1 VAVMLKTI
9 FRFGIIL
16 VFVGAGTLRAQTSG
30 DPRWSAWLG
39 CWRTAESDGP
49 TTCVVPSTKSSAVD
63 VLTIVNGQI
72 DSRYRI
78 DADSQP
84 HAIDRSGCRGTEIAS
99 WSPTGRRVYRRD
111 DVVCGGVSGTSTT
124 LMAIST
130 NGEWL
135 NVEGVRAGSGS
146 LERFDRYHD
155 AGLPTTIPKDVRA
168 AISRRQLAIS
178 TARAAAAAPI
188 TEADVLEAN
197 AIVEPGVVRSWLA
210 QAGAAA
216 VLAELASPPRQ
227 TQATYPDAAS
237 SSAQYAPVCV
247 PAGCYSPN
255 PYSEYNGYSENPYGV
270 YSSFYGVNPWGYRY
284 AAPLIIVHGG
294 RRPPVH
300 VGHEPPRHEP
310 SRHEPSRHE
319 PMSPPPPR
327 HEPPRSIPSVRARP

>member
-1 VAVMLKTI
+1 MLKTI
-9 FRFGIIL
+9 SRFAIIL
-16 VFVGAGTLRAQTSG
+16 GLVGAGMLRAQTSG
-30 DPRWSAWLG
+30 DARWSAWLG
-39 CWRTAESDGP
+39 CWRTAEADGP

-84 HAIDRSGCRGTEIAS
+84 HPIDRSGCRGTEIAR

-111 DVVCGGVSGTSTT
+111 DLVCGGVNGTSTT

-135 NVEGVRAGSGS
+135 NVEGVRAGAGS
-146 LERFDRYHD
+146 LERLDRFHD

-210 QAGAAA
+210 ESGAAA

-227 TQATYPDAAS
+227 TQATYPDA
-237 SSAQYAPVCV
+237 SAGGAPYAPACV
-247 PAGCYSPN
+247 PTGCYAPN
-255 PYSEYNGYSENPYGV
+255 PYSDYNGYSVYPYGV
-270 YSSFYGVNPWGYRY
+270 YSSFYAGNPWGYRY
-284 AAPLIIVHGG
+284 AAPLIIVHGST
-294 RRPPVH
+294 RPPVH
-300 VGHEPPRHEP
+300 AGHEPPRHEP
-310 SRHEPSRHE
+310 SRHEP
-319 PMSPPPPR
+319 MSPPPAR
-327 HEPPRSIPSVRARP
+327 HEPPRSVPSVRARP